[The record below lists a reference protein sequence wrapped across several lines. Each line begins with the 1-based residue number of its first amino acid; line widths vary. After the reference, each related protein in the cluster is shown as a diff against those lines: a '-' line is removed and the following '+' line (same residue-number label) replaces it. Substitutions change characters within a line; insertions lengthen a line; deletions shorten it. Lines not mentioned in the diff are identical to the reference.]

1 MGKEPLREQ
10 GGGEA
15 STCARVG
22 HRARVRRA
30 VISGGASEFGEAKLL
45 EALLFYCVPRVDT
58 APLAKLLLARFGTLR
73 GVLNAGREELEAV
86 NGVKEYASAFF
97 LLLRELLQR
106 EGGAFGAANFLDPD
120 SVRRYLVSAF
130 RNAEREAVYAFYIAQ
145 NGSLL
150 GRDLIFRG
158 DISSAS
164 FSLRSITEGVI
175 RAGGHSVILAHNHPS
190 GSLFPSEDD
199 IITTRNIAA
208 HLAANDIELIEHYIV
223 GRNDCV
229 GIMNPNR

>member
-1 MGKEPLREQ
+1 MDKDPLRDKSC
-10 GGGEA
+10 EA
-15 STCARVG
+15 SPHARAG
-22 HRARVRRA
+22 HRARVRDA
-30 VISGGASEFGEAKLL
+30 VISGGASEFGEARLL
-45 EALLFYCVPRVDT
+45 EALLFYTVPRSDT
-58 APLAKLLLARFGTLR
+58 APIAQALLARFGTLR
-73 GVLNAGREELEAV
+73 GVLNASREELEAV
-86 NGVKEYASAFF
+86 SGIKDYTSAFF
-97 LLLRELLQR
+97 LLLRELLRR
-106 EGGAFGAANFLDPD
+106 EGGAFGTANFSEPD
-120 SVRRYLVSAF
+120 SVKKYLVSAF
-130 RNAEREAVYAFYIAQ
+130 RNAEKEAVYAFYIAQ

-150 GRDLIFRG
+150 GRELIFRG
-158 DISSAS
+158 DISSAR

-223 GRNDCV
+223 GTDDCV

>member
-145 NGSLL
+145 NG
-150 GRDLIFRG
+150 RDLIFRG
-158 DISSAS
+158 DISSAR

-175 RAGGHSVILAHNHPS
+175 RTGGHSVILAHNHPS

>member
-120 SVRRYLVSAF
+120 SVRIH
-130 RNAEREAVYAFYIAQ
+130 YADTVVPADNVMLDQLDIVC
-145 NGSLL
+145 GKM
-150 GRDLIFRG
+150 RG
-158 DISSAS
+158 DIA
-164 FSLRSITEGVI
+164 RG
-175 RAGGHSVILAHNHPS
+175 
-190 GSLFPSEDD
+190 D
-199 IITTRNIAA
+199 
-208 HLAANDIELIEHYIV
+208 YIV
-223 GRNDCV
+223 LARERTAAGNAAGMASSTRARIGSPSATPAAV
-229 GIMNPNR
+229 MSRH

>member
-1 MGKEPLREQ
+1 M
-10 GGGEA
+10 
-15 STCARVG
+15 
-22 HRARVRRA
+22 
-30 VISGGASEFGEAKLL
+30 
-45 EALLFYCVPRVDT
+45 DT

-158 DISSAS
+158 DISSAR

>member
-150 GRDLIFRG
+150 GRDLTFRG
-158 DISSAS
+158 DSYGGCYPHGRAFRYTCAQPPEREPVPERGRYNHHAQYRRAS
-164 FSLRSITEGVI
+164 CRKRY
-175 RAGGHSVILAHNHPS
+175 RADRALHCRQERLCRHNES
-190 GSLFPSEDD
+190 
-199 IITTRNIAA
+199 
-208 HLAANDIELIEHYIV
+208 
-223 GRNDCV
+223 
-229 GIMNPNR
+229 